1 MNIQQN
7 LAIDCN
13 HTEFID
19 KIVWSELSNLFTE
32 FPTFTSKQM
41 RSINFSQ
48 LFNGFHISIRIDNTK
63 ATTELALPAKI

>member
-1 MNIQQN
+1 M
-7 LAIDCN
+7 DCN
-13 HTEFID
+13 DTEFID
-19 KIVWSELSNLFTE
+19 KIVWSELSDLFTD
-32 FPTFTSKQM
+32 FPIFTSKQM